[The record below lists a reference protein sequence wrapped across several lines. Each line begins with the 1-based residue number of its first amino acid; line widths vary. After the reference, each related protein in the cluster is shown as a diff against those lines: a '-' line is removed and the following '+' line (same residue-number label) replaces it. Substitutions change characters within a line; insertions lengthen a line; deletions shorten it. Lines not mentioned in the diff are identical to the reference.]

1 MYSDDPSCSDCKL
14 EIIERNWTQ
23 LLLDWLNRCVYR
35 SKAVT
40 ELSFRSLVDIIDKY
54 KNDICADDF
63 NKALL
68 CTDDLEPYIA
78 YKYPILRLRDL
89 YEEAELPKKIYI
101 MTSILLFHCCTNS
114 QGQVESDICKE
125 MRDDEQEI
133 ILKFCEE
140 LSDMEVTVNNINT
153 AIKEAFEMRNRNET
167 ESRIET
173 PNSSMQVMISSE
185 KKPKLTFKSS
195 ITVLPS
201 VVTETSMSRSSLEG
215 FSDIACY
222 PVTYGKFNTNQ
233 IVMSS
238 DSKDT
243 DVSNYNLDIQKSKC
257 QEDCS
262 CTKCLTSTTCCG
274 DPGRSM
280 VECDQPMK
288 KIISQWNWK
297 ICIIVS
303 SAFLLSTLVI
313 ILSTIPLWKMSKKPT
328 VVKLTEQ
335 RGTVIPDWMWHCDNS
350 FCNKVFRPATN
361 ISMYTSMSRCKLLCS
376 GPQLWPQPIGYTF
389 FSKTIVSLAT
399 SKLEYKFQSIP
410 SDSVN
415 QYLAEAFK
423 LFLKDLARLEKID
436 TKSRE
441 PLKEPVKKMIIQLDI
456 ESDSD
461 PRLRTNTDEAYMVK
475 VDTEKHQVFIKISAV
490 SFCGVRHGLE
500 TLSQLILLDQS
511 TGTLITLSHTVIKDA
526 PSYKYRGV
534 MIDTGRNYI
543 PVIDLMR
550 TLDGM
555 ATCKLNTFHWRIS
568 DVTSFPLKLS
578 KTPELF
584 EHGGYDRS
592 MVYTREDVKAVVKR
606 AGIRGIRVL
615 IEVALPG
622 PVGRPWSWLSDT
634 SCPTKTENFTCNNP
648 LCLRLLMT
656 ESVFDVLQNIYAEII
671 ELTKVDDIFHLSDGI
686 FSLMRCNN
694 LIEDRDGYLDK
705 ALFRLRIANKGF
717 LPKLPIIWYSTHLS
731 RDFEAKVWEKLGVQL
746 LDWTQNP
753 SEFYLSQFK
762 VIHSTKWDLSCEM
775 KKQRCTRYRTW
786 QEMYSWKSWRNIE
799 VFTIEGGE
807 AVLWTDLVDT
817 GNIDEHLWPRAAAV
831 AERLWS
837 DMVANSSAT
846 KFVYLRLDTHRW
858 RMLLHGVK
866 VKPIWPAWCSFNPG
880 ICLERIP

>member
-1 MYSDDPSCSDCKL
+1 MFSDDPSCSDCKL

-23 LLLDWLNRCVYR
+23 LLLDWLNRCVYQ

-40 ELSFRSLVDIIDKY
+40 QLSFRSLVDIIDKY

-153 AIKEAFEMRNRNET
+153 AIKEAFEVRNRNAT

-173 PNSSMQVMISSE
+173 PNSSMQVMISQ

-201 VVTETSMSRSSLEG
+201 VVTETSMSRSSLDG
-215 FSDIACY
+215 FSDISCY
-222 PVTYGKFNTNQ
+222 PITYEKFNTNQ

-243 DVSNYNLDIQKSKC
+243 DVSNYDLGIQNSKC

-274 DPGRSM
+274 DPGQSM

-288 KIISQWNWK
+288 KII
-297 ICIIVS
+297 
-303 SAFLLSTLVI
+303 
-313 ILSTIPLWKMSKKPT
+313 
-328 VVKLTEQ
+328 
-335 RGTVIPDWMWHCDNS
+335 TVIPDWMWHCDNG
-350 FCNKVFRPATN
+350 FCNKVFRPTTN
-361 ISMYTSMSRCKLLCS
+361 ISMYSSMSRCKLLCS
-376 GPQLWPQPIGYTF
+376 GPQLWPQPIGYTY

-436 TKSRE
+436 TKSRD

-461 PRLRTNTDEAYMVK
+461 PRLRTNTDETYTVK
-475 VDTEKHQVFIKISAV
+475 VDTEKHQVFIQISAV

-500 TLSQLILLDQS
+500 TLSQLILLDQI
-511 TGTLITLSHTVIKDA
+511 TGTLITLSHAVIKDT

-555 ATCKLNTFHWRIS
+555 AMCKLNTFHWRIS

-578 KTPELF
+578 KVPELF

-592 MVYTREDVKAVVKR
+592 MVYTREDVKALVKR
-606 AGIRGIRVL
+606 AGVRGIRVL

-622 PVGRPWSWLSDT
+622 PVGQPWSWLSDT

-656 ESVFDVLQNIYAEII
+656 ESVFDVIQNIYAEII

-686 FSLMRCNN
+686 FSVMRCHH

-705 ALFRLRIANKGF
+705 ALFRLRMANKGF
-717 LPKLPIIWYSTHLS
+717 LPKLPIIWYSPHLS

-807 AVLWTDLVDT
+807 AVLWTDVVDT
-817 GNIDEHLWPRAAAV
+817 GI
-831 AERLWS
+831 
-837 DMVANSSAT
+837 
-846 KFVYLRLDTHRW
+846 
-858 RMLLHGVK
+858 
-866 VKPIWPAWCSFNPG
+866 
-880 ICLERIP
+880 